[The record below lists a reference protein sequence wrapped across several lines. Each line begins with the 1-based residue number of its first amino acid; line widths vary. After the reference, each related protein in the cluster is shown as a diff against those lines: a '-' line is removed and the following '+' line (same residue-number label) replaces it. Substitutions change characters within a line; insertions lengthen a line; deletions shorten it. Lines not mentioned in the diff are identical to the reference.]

1 MTSLGTLELQL
12 TANQAALYQQLNN
25 TRTYATQVAKD
36 IEKQI
41 NQAFGSVGG
50 RNSLAGLNQATAQ
63 AASAGQAAGRAFTD
77 RFKNA
82 VEPIKGILNN
92 VFNGVFVGAGIGAF
106 NSITGVVGSALGAV
120 QQFAGEIFN
129 VTKDF
134 QGFESSLKTFLK
146 GNQKE
151 IDDFVGKLEKFAA
164 TTPFELKELQQG
176 AIQNLATGA
185 KPDQIIKDLKTIGD
199 VAAGANARLGD
210 LMEVYAK
217 SRTEGRLQN
226 EDIDQFTGRGVQL
239 RAELAKMLGAKE
251 SEIRQ
256 LATDG
261 KLEFRHLEEALRR
274 MSAEGGAYFGAMD
287 NKAKTLEGR
296 LSNVQDTFYQFQKS
310 IGQAFEPIMNYLV
323 QTFGDIISSLTS
335 SKGVL
340 EEVKKEAEE
349 LVKYFRANPELIQA
363 LNKAIQELVGGVMK
377 GLLALIKSTAEYLK
391 DNPTAIKDA
400 TNQAGKLINK
410 FGDLLGIIGKI
421 VGETLKFANF
431 AKDAFDSLDKAVTR
445 LQDGIKQ
452 IPVIGGILGADLTQS
467 NQSSQDFLYGP
478 NAHPIMQEIGK
489 LIGYSP
495 TSALST
501 QQPTPQA
508 QPQPQ
513 SGNGGG
519 IVSNMAQGVK
529 GLIGGSETLIKPTPA
544 RASKRGFGMHKHP
557 IYGTMKMH
565 YGQDF
570 PDPEGT
576 PIKAPLSGKI
586 ITAKESRSTQ
596 GAGTIIELETITAEG
611 QKIVNRFF
619 HLSALLKQVGDVVKQ
634 GEIIGKVGSTG
645 GSTGPH
651 THWEV
656 SLNGKR
662 IDPMSQLGKSFNLG
676 KNPIQQGFN
685 AVKKF
690 LTPVQNA
697 LPKTPQSNDFISQ
710 VVAMSDRLGIN
721 PEDLIKV
728 MMFETGGTLSPKK
741 HSGNKLSAT
750 GLIGFTRD
758 NEKELGISLENLAKL
773 SQTEQLKYVEKYLK
787 IHSRG
792 KALDTYQK
800 VVSTVFHGNPGGSL
814 TVGDGNIT
822 LGGYMKKAESR
833 YGSIAKNLVDNARST
848 SQPPQNPQQS
858 PQNPGS
864 ATGGN
869 AEDQRDLVASRRKL
883 AESKYNEIKDEFEA
897 ANKESNDR
905 QKQGRALDAKRRDT
919 LDKQKQASFAAEEAL
934 APNDAAK
941 KNIQEDAKLYEIN
954 NRYNEDLIKKNQEL
968 NDLIDARSTK
978 LKILAEAKKRGETVS
993 PSDAGMDYSKSINQL
1008 KWEIEKTKERRD
1020 IELATYDL
1028 NQSNADK
1035 EIEKNK
1041 DRQREIERLSRA
1053 HEAYINKLRLEQSLA
1068 DDATKQN
1075 VQSKIDKAQIEHQAK
1090 ITLMPLQNQLDDLQ
1104 NQKVYLLGKSGLNAD
1119 SDQVKILQ
1127 KDIDELVA
1135 TINSIADKGSIDLK
1149 IFENQLKQVEEQNR
1163 RLKESSSVNSQ
1174 ASILSGQAGLIRK
1187 RGGNEYQASALEAE
1201 AATMQEQIRYKQE
1214 LLQIEQQIAAAKETA
1229 NEYTKQEIA
1238 TLQANAEAI
1247 NKINLEGVSQQVK
1260 TLGKDLLDVG
1270 KNALGSFFGD
1280 IISGSKSAGDA
1291 FKDLVGNIAQ
1301 QLTQLAVNSLI
1312 SSIFGGGLF
1321 GGGKVL
1327 AKFQGGII
1335 PNYAN
1340 GGSVG
1345 AVADALHRERSMSG
1359 GKTPVLAAL
1368 TPGEMV
1374 LTIEQA
1380 KRFQELRL
1388 DKVLNFANGGVVGGG
1403 QNLGGEIG
1411 SKNMT
1416 INIPVTVESSGGD
1429 SSVNVLQLQNSLRS
1443 VVLAEIQKQ
1452 QRPGGALNR

>member
-25 TRTYATQVAKD
+25 TRTYATQIAKD

-63 AASAGQAAGRAFTD
+63 AASAGQAAGRTFTD

-82 VEPIKGILNN
+82 VEPIKGILSN

-251 SEIRQ
+251 DEIRQ

-274 MSAEGGAYFGAMD
+274 MSAEGGVYFGAME

-310 IGQAFEPIMNYLV
+310 IGVAFEPIMNFIV
-323 QTFGDIISSLTS
+323 QTFGDIVSGLTS

-349 LVKYFRANPELIQA
+349 LVKYFQANPELIQA
-363 LNKAIQELVGGVMK
+363 LNKAIQELVSGAMK
-377 GLLALIKSTAEYLK
+377 GLLWMIKSTAEYLK

-400 TNQAGKLINK
+400 TKEAGKLVSG
-410 FGDLLGIIGKI
+410 FGNLLGILGKI
-421 VGETLKFANF
+421 SSETLKFATF
-431 AKDAFDSLDKAVTR
+431 AKDAFSSLDKVVTR
-445 LQDGIKQ
+445 LQNGMEQ

-467 NQSSQDFLYGP
+467 NQSTQDWLYGP
-478 NAHPIMQEIGK
+478 NAHPVMQKFGK

-501 QQPTPQA
+501 QQP

-513 SGNGGG
+513 SGNGGGG

-544 RASKRGFGMHKHP
+544 PASNRGFGMHKHP
-557 IYGTMKMH
+557 IYGNVKMH

-576 PIKAPLSGKI
+576 PIKAPLSGRI
-586 ITAKESRSTQ
+586 ITAKESRSKQ

-611 QKIVNRFF
+611 QKIVNSFF
-619 HLSALLKQVGDVVKQ
+619 HLSKLLKQVGETVKQ

-645 GSTGPH
+645 GSTGSH

-676 KNPIQQGFN
+676 QNPTQQGLN
-685 AVKKF
+685 AVKQF
-690 LTPVQNA
+690 FTPAQNA
-697 LPKTPQSNDFISQ
+697 LSKTPQGNDFISQ
-710 VVAMSDRLGIN
+710 VAAMSDRLGIN
-721 PEDLIKV
+721 PEDIIKV

-814 TVGDGNIT
+814 NVGDGNIT
-822 LGGYMKKAESR
+822 LGGYMKKAEIR
-833 YGSIAKNLVDNARST
+833 YGRIAKDLVANARST
-848 SQPPQNPQQS
+848 SQPPQTPQQS
-858 PQNPGS
+858 PQIPGS
-864 ATGGN
+864 AAGGN
-869 AEDQRDLVASRRKL
+869 AEDQRNLVASRRKI
-883 AESKYNEIKDEFEA
+883 AESKYNEIKGEIEA
-897 ANKESNDR
+897 ATTQADNA
-905 QKQGRALDAKRRDT
+905 QKQQRELDTKRREV
-919 LDKQKQASFAAEEAL
+919 LDKQKRAEFAANEAL

-941 KNIQEDAKLYEIN
+941 KNIQEDAKLYEIS
-954 NRYNEDLIKKNQEL
+954 NRYNEDLIKKSQDL
-968 NDLIDARSTK
+968 NDLVDARSTK

-1008 KWEIEKTKERRD
+1008 KWVIDETKELRD

-1028 NQSNADK
+1028 NQFNAEK
-1035 EIEKNK
+1035 EVEKNK

-1053 HEAYINKLRLEQSLA
+1053 HEAYINQLRLEQSLA

-1075 VQSKIDKAQIEHQAK
+1075 IQSKIDKAQIEHQAK
-1090 ITLMPLQNQLDDLQ
+1090 ITLMPLQNQLNDLQ
-1104 NQKVYLLGKSGLNAD
+1104 GQKVYLLGKGGLKAD
-1119 SDQVKILQ
+1119 SDQVRGLQ

-1135 TINSIADKGSIDLK
+1135 TINAIADKSGVDLK
-1149 IFENQLKQVEEQNR
+1149 IFENQKKQIELQNQG
-1163 RLKESSSVNSQ
+1163 LKESVLINSKASS
-1174 ASILSGQAGLIRK
+1174 LLGQARLIRGQ
-1187 RGGNEYQASALEAE
+1187 GGNEYKASALEAE
-1201 AATMQEQIRYKQE
+1201 AATMQEQLRYKQE
-1214 LLQIEQQIAAAKETA
+1214 LLQIEQQIAAVKGTA
-1229 NEYTKQEIA
+1229 NEYTEQEIA

-1247 NKINLEGVSQQVK
+1247 NKINLEGISQQVK
-1260 TLGKDLLDVG
+1260 TLGKDLLDIS

-1291 FKDLVGNIAQ
+1291 FRDLVGNIAQ

-1312 SSIFGGGLF
+1312 SSIFSGGLF
-1321 GGGKVL
+1321 GGGEVL

-1335 PNYAN
+1335 PNYAS
-1340 GGSVG
+1340 GG
-1345 AVADALHRERSMSG
+1345 AVAEALHRERSMSG

-1374 LTIEQA
+1374 LTIQQT

-1403 QNLGGEIG
+1403 QNLSNEIG
-1411 SKNMT
+1411 SKNTT
-1416 INIPVTVESSGGD
+1416 INIPVNVEGGGN
-1429 SSVNVLQLQNSLRS
+1429 SSVDVPRLENSLRS
-1443 VVLAEIQKQ
+1443 VILAEIQKQ